1 MRKLISYKTF
11 LDEGI
16 TSFVARKVVNR
27 GVQNK
32 VNAEIKPLKQ
42 QNKTLKTNLKQQQ
55 NMFKKQLN
63 K

>member
-55 NMFKKQLN
+55 NMFKKQ
-63 K
+63 